1 MAYQLYIY
9 IYIHDEFVFVGEE
22 KMKTREDK
30 RIVKLDFLFLVYFQN
45 YPF

>member
-9 IYIHDEFVFVGEE
+9 IHYEFVFVGEE
-22 KMKTREDK
+22 KMKTREDE